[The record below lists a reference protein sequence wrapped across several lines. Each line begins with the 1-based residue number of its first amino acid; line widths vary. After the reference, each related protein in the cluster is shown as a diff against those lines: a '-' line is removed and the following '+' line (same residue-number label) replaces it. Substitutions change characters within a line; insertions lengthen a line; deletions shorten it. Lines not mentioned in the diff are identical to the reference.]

1 MIPSGNLVLD
11 KITQRAST
19 VVSKSL
25 QTINNQISEY
35 TIETVENNR
44 DDQTN
49 EVKDEEVIDVE
60 LIRARD
66 FM

>member
-1 MIPSGNLVLD
+1 MD